1 MKLFKQVLEKN
12 KKILILYLS
21 IGILLTFLELYQ
33 VTYYQKILDA
43 FQYQTLT
50 IKPIIIYG
58 ILLLILTILGYIDNY
73 PEQKLKHGLYL
84 DFKLQSLRKMKT
96 IDYLEYQKLGT
107 GNLIQKIEEGAT
119 SSTNI
124 IMNFYLNVFRKLL
137 PTSLFS
143 LIFIYQ
149 VKKELTLFILVG
161 YLFVILITNLI
172 LKRLYNLK
180 EDILVNSEY
189 LNKHLVRG
197 FMELVVFRTN
207 KKYDMEIE
215 ITESGIKNIVNN
227 KVKIKLVHELFFT
240 LFELLV
246 SILQVLI
253 LSFSVLKSNLSVGA
267 VVTIIAL
274 IGKSYQPIAIFN
286 VEYVDYKLN
295 KIAVKRYLDFLNLKD
310 DSNLTTGKKLKK
322 FTPTITLKNIT
333 YKYPDSK
340 KILIN
345 NLNLTIKKYEKLAI
359 VGETG
364 SGKSTIIKLI
374 IGLLKDYQGEIL
386 ISNENLSNLNLNDLY
401 NNITYISQES
411 PIFDGTLREN
421 IVFDKKIS
429 DQEIIKV
436 LKLVSL
442 EKFYQHLENGLDTE
456 LGEKGIKMSGGER
469 QRVALARLFFEESSI
484 VILDEATSAM
494 DNITE
499 KEVMTNIM
507 TNSKDKTLIIIA
519 HRLETIKNVDKIL
532 VLSNGK
538 IKEGGTYQ
546 ELLNKKAYF
555 YNLVNS
561 KKWVSQTLTKNVNLH
576 TFFDI
581 YLYFIN
587 TIFMIELISD
597 NK

>member
-12 KKILILYLS
+12 KSMIILYLS
-21 IGILLTFLELYQ
+21 IGISMTFLELYL
-33 VTYYQKILDA
+33 VTYYQKILDS
-43 FQYQTLT
+43 FQYKTLT
-50 IKPIIIYG
+50 LTPIIIYG
-58 ILLLILTILGYIDNY
+58 ILLVIETILGYIDNY
-73 PEQKLKHGLYL
+73 PEQKLKNGLYL

-119 SSTNI
+119 ASTDV
-124 IMNFYLNVFRKLL
+124 IMNYYLKVFRNLL
-137 PTSLFS
+137 PTAFFS

-149 VKKELTLFILVG
+149 VKKELTIFILIG
-161 YLFVILITNLI
+161 YIFVIVISNLI
-172 LKRLYNLK
+172 LRGLYSLK
-180 EDILVNSEY
+180 EKILINSEF
-189 LNKHLVRG
+189 LNRHLVRG
-197 FMELVVFRTN
+197 FMELVVFRIN

-215 ITESGIKNIVNN
+215 ITETGIKNIVNS
-227 KVKIKLVHELFFT
+227 KVKIKLVHELFFSS
-240 LFELLV
+240 FELIV
-246 SILQVLI
+246 SILQVVI
-253 LSFSVLKSNLSVGA
+253 LLYAVLKANLTVGA
-267 VVTIIAL
+267 IVTVITL

-295 KIAVKRYLDFLNLKD
+295 KLAIKRYIDFLNIKD
-310 DSNLTTGKKLKK
+310 DNNLTTGKKLKK
-322 FTPTITLKNIT
+322 FYPSVTFKHVA

-340 KILIN
+340 KVLIN
-345 NLNLTIKKYEKLAI
+345 NLNLNIKAGEKLAI

-386 ISNENLSNLNLNDLY
+386 ISNENLGNINLNDLY
-401 NNITYISQES
+401 DQITYISQES

-421 IVFDKKIS
+421 IVFDKKVS
-429 DQEIIKV
+429 DKEILKV

-442 EKFYQHLENGLDTE
+442 EKFYQRLEKGLDTE

-469 QRVALARLFFEESSI
+469 QRVALARLFFEKSSI

-507 TNSKDKTLIIIA
+507 TNAKDKTLIIIA

-532 VLSNGK
+532 VLSSGE
-538 IKEGGTYQ
+538 IKEEGTYQ
-546 ELLNKKAYF
+546 ELLNKKNYF

-561 KKWVSQTLTKNVNLH
+561 KK
-576 TFFDI
+576 
-581 YLYFIN
+581 
-587 TIFMIELISD
+587 
-597 NK
+597 

>member
-12 KKILILYLS
+12 KKILILYLL
-21 IGILLTFLELYQ
+21 IGILLTFLELYL

-50 IKPIIIYG
+50 LKPIIIYG
-58 ILLLILTILGYIDNY
+58 ILLVISAILGYIDNY
-73 PEQKLKHGLYL
+73 PEQKLKNGLFL

-124 IMNFYLNVFRKLL
+124 MMNFYLNVFRKLL
-137 PTSLFS
+137 PTALFS

-149 VKKELTLFILVG
+149 VKKELTIFIFLG
-161 YLFVILITNLI
+161 YLLVIIITNLI

-180 EDILVNSEY
+180 EKILVNSEY

-197 FMELVVFRTN
+197 LMELVVFRTN
-207 KKYDMEIE
+207 KKYDMEIK
-215 ITESGIKNIVNN
+215 ITEDGIKNIVDN

-240 LFELLV
+240 IFELIV
-246 SILQVLI
+246 
-253 LSFSVLKSNLSVGA
+253 SVLKVIILAFAVLKTNLSVGA
-267 VVTIIAL
+267 VVTVIAL
-274 IGKSYQPIAIFN
+274 ISKSYQPIAIFN
-286 VEYVDYKLN
+286 VEYIDYKLN
-295 KIAVKRYLDFLNLKD
+295 KIAVKRYIDFLSLKD
-310 DSNLTTGKKLKK
+310 DLNLTTGKKIKK
-322 FTPTITLKNIT
+322 LSPSIILKNVT
-333 YKYPDSK
+333 YQYPNSK
-340 KILIN
+340 KSLIN
-345 NLNLTIKKYEKLAI
+345 NLSLTIKAGEKLAI

-374 IGLLKDYQGEIL
+374 IGLLKDYQGQIL
-386 ISNENLSNLNLNDLY
+386 ISNEDLSKLNLNDLY

-421 IVFDKKIS
+421 IVFDKKAS
-429 DQEIIKV
+429 DTEIIKA

-442 EKFYQHLENGLDTE
+442 EKFYLHLEKGLDTE
-456 LGEKGIKMSGGER
+456 LGERGIKMSGGER
-469 QRVALARLFFEESSI
+469 QRVALARLFFEKSSI
-484 VILDEATSAM
+484 VILDEATSAL

-532 VLSNGK
+532 VLSSGE
-538 IKEGGTYQ
+538 IKEEGTYQ
-546 ELLNKKAYF
+546 ELLNKKNYF

-561 KKWVSQTLTKNVNLH
+561 KK
-576 TFFDI
+576 
-581 YLYFIN
+581 
-587 TIFMIELISD
+587 
-597 NK
+597 

>member
-215 ITESGIKNIVNN
+215 ITENGIKNIVNN

-267 VVTIIAL
+267 VVTIITL

-310 DSNLTTGKKLKK
+310 DSNLTIGKKLKH
-322 FTPTITLKNIT
+322 FTPTITFKNVT

-340 KILIN
+340 KILIT

-442 EKFYQHLENGLDTE
+442 EKFYLHLEKGLDTE
-456 LGEKGIKMSGGER
+456 LGERGIKMSGGER

-484 VILDEATSAM
+484 VILDEATSAL

-507 TNSKDKTLIIIA
+507 ANAKDKTLIIIA

-532 VLSNGK
+532 VLSNGE
-538 IKEGGTYQ
+538 IKEEGTYQ

-561 KKWVSQTLTKNVNLH
+561 KKWVSQTLTK
-576 TFFDI
+576 T
-581 YLYFIN
+581 
-587 TIFMIELISD
+587 
-597 NK
+597 